1 MKYLDLSKKSLIG
14 ILKPK
19 KNNGRTSL
27 SQDWQW
33 GGDSRQNCKTP
44 RYHVWLQP
52 MLEISKKY
60 GPGGMIMSLNRRL
73 FALRR
78 LSNHLDNKLIMTMV
92 DGLFIS
98 KIRYGIQL
106 MGKVRI
112 KETDPTNKD
121 FDNIQ
126 MVQNKLLRM
135 LTKTKL
141 KDMVSTKSRLNQTN
155 MMSVNQ
161 INAQITKTG

>member
-1 MKYLDLSKKSLIG
+1 MK
-14 ILKPK
+14 
-19 KNNGRTSL
+19 
-27 SQDWQW
+27 
-33 GGDSRQNCKTP
+33 
-44 RYHVWLQP
+44 
-52 MLEISKKY
+52 
-60 GPGGMIMSLNRRL
+60 
-73 FALRR
+73 
-78 LSNHLDNKLIMTMV
+78 MV

-98 KIRYGIQL
+98 KICYGIQL

>member
-1 MKYLDLSKKSLIG
+1 MEGLVSVKIGNDVVTQDKTAKLLGITFDSNQCWKSQIYG
-14 ILKPK
+14 
-19 KNNGRTSL
+19 T
-27 SQDWQW
+27 
-33 GGDSRQNCKTP
+33 GG
-44 RYHVWLQP
+44 V
-52 MLEISKKY
+52 
-60 GPGGMIMSLNRRL
+60 IMSLNRRL